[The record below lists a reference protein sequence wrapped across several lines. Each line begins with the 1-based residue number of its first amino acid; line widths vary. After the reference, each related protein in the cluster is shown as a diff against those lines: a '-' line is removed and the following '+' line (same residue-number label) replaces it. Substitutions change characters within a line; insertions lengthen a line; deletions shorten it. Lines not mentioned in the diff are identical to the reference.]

1 MLAVAVE
8 QAPSF
13 PNSAC
18 VSVALCNKRTVAAG
32 FRIQAA
38 AVAVSDLQDEA
49 V

>member
-18 VSVALCNKRTVAAG
+18 VSVALW
-32 FRIQAA
+32 IQAA